1 MNFLKQGGF
10 MMWTILFTSI
20 VGLSII
26 IERYFYF
33 RKAIK
38 SQKQFL
44 KDLKTLSV
52 TKEKTHLKKF
62 LKKLSDEKQ
71 YSFYLVIHTIV
82 SNINKDN
89 LTLEKLTLVAIQ
101 KEVSKLEKG
110 LTALNTIAS
119 ISPLMGLLGTVLG
132 MIESF
137 TYISFNQDQALG
149 EDIANGISKALLTTA
164 FGLFVA
170 IPCIIFYNYFSKKLD
185 TIIND
190 IETTT
195 LNIINQLKKS

>member
-10 MMWTILFTSI
+10 MMWAILFTSVI
-20 VGLSII
+20 GLSII

-33 RKAIK
+33 RKVIK
-38 SQKQFL
+38 NQKQFL

-52 TKEKTHLKKF
+52 TKEKTHLKAF

-71 YSFYLVIHTIV
+71 YSFHLVFHTIT
-82 SNINKDN
+82 SNINKDS

-101 KEVSKLEKG
+101 KEVGKLEKG
-110 LTALNTIAS
+110 LTTLNTIAS
-119 ISPLMGLLGTVLG
+119 TAPLMGLLGTVLG

-137 TYISFNQDQALG
+137 AYISFNQDQALG